1 MKIYFYNVP
10 SKFAKKNFGNLP
22 PEIEQVDD
30 FYFFAPSETTFD
42 DINFTLK
49 SLARD
54 NQLVNTGGI
63 ILANMTLKDRFLGA
77 IEYLGFKTQQTES
90 NWTKEELE
98 EILGQKPPFAPKDTR
113 APTFGAMTPDESLI
127 IVNKE
132 IDMSL
137 TTLIN
142 AVQTWNNG
150 IDAIRVFNLT
160 RGCLVRIAGL
170 KNNGALGNVDGIEGI
185 ISHDVSFA
193 KHLQAKKADIA
204 NLLEAG
210 KSNLVIFPFERSNA
224 VFYYLAA
231 DDSLANEHLVVFVG
245 NKEKKEI
252 LDQKTPEENLLD
264 NFLLP
269 TMLDHVNFAIN
280 GYVGQEANAHIRANT
295 KLTDDDKLALSKG
308 IKKLLIEQQG

>member
-1 MKIYFYNVP
+1 MRIFITFYSIESNEEYGQDCGKIGENETLIYNKKVINLNAIVSPVFRSNPDYHIFYV
-10 SKFAKKNFGNLP
+10 
-22 PEIEQVDD
+22 PEIMREDMFDKIKAFLGKEIHFTKPKPSDVPNREESYTDD
-30 FYFFAPSETTFD
+30 AER
-42 DINFTLK
+42 
-49 SLARD
+49 RD
-54 NQLVNTGGI
+54 NLNITE
-63 ILANMTLKDRFLGA
+63 TL
-77 IEYLGFKTQQTES
+77 Q
-90 NWTKEELE
+90 
-98 EILGQKPPFAPKDTR
+98 
-113 APTFGAMTPDESLI
+113 M
-127 IVNKE
+127 KE
-132 IDMSL
+132 IKMSL

>member
-1 MKIYFYNVP
+1 MRIYFYNVP

-22 PEIEQVDD
+22 PEIEQVDC

-42 DINFTLK
+42 DINFTLR

-63 ILANMTLKDRFLGA
+63 ILANMTLKNRILGV
-77 IEYLGFKTQQTES
+77 IEFLGFKPQRIEP

-98 EILGQKPPFAPKDTR
+98 EILGQTPPFDPKDKR
-113 APTFGAMTPDESLI
+113 ASTFEAMTPDESLI

-150 IDAIRVFNLT
+150 IDAVRVFDLT
-160 RGCLVRIAGL
+160 KGSQVKITGL
-170 KNNGALGNVDGIEGI
+170 ASNGAFGNVDGIEGI
-185 ISHDVSFA
+185 ISHDVKFFRNLA
-193 KHLQAKKADIA
+193 TKKVEVA

-224 VFYYLAA
+224 VFYYLSA
-231 DDSLANEHLVVFVG
+231 DSDLANEYLVVFVG
-245 NKEKKEI
+245 NKDQKEI
-252 LDQKTPEENLLD
+252 LDQQTPEENLLD
-264 NFLLP
+264 NSLLP
-269 TMLDHVNFAIN
+269 TMLEHVNFAIN
-280 GYVGQEANAHIRANT
+280 GYVGRGAALIRANT